1 MRILASFALA
11 FSAGIFLS
19 VYFLE
24 SEILLPGCL
33 ICMLAAAMFRLIRG
47 DFRLVLG
54 ALGLCTALG
63 YHAFY
68 LSAVYQP
75 MVTMAGTE
83 QTLTMTLCDY
93 AEETSWGARVSVRIP
108 EHPFGKI
115 MYYGDESLLELSPGQ
130 TVTDEVSLQNAAYI
144 REYEITSFTS
154 KGIFLTAYTKG
165 NAQIGIGESDSWK
178 YFPLRCGRYFRA
190 IIFRQMSGDSA
201 AFLAA
206 ILTGDS
212 TMLSQ
217 HGKDALSEAG
227 LYHLL
232 AVSGMHCGY
241 LLALAVLLIGRHRQR
256 LLAIVAIGMLVF
268 YVLLTGGSPSVLRA
282 CVMLAFVLMAPV
294 FRRESDGLT
303 SLSAAL
309 FLILLANPFSAASL
323 SLQLS
328 FGAMAGIL
336 WLPERI
342 FRAVF
347 GEDRCCGAIA
357 RFVVSSLAATMGAL
371 VFTLPLT
378 AVYFGELTLISPLSN
393 LLCLWAAGFAFCAGL
408 ISVAAGALVPAIG
421 QLLVWIPELLI
432 RYILWAAEM
441 LSHIPYHD
449 ISFVNPYLKYWLIG
463 VYLLFFLMWKLG
475 PEGRKKYAAAAVFSL
490 LVLVITVKAG
500 YLRYQSGLDAVVL
513 DVGQG
518 QCIVLKSGDNF
529 AVIDCGSSW
538 ADAAESA
545 SAQLQAMGCRSLDYL
560 ILTHYDNDHVS
571 GAERLLHREEPE
583 YLLVSP
589 DAEDVRVQK
598 TILAAAETVGT
609 EVINIYNRRSLT
621 FGNGEIVIYP
631 PVGKKTDNERG
642 ISVLAVSGED
652 SLFITGDMSQETER
666 LLMKTYA
673 LTEVDVLVV
682 GHHGAKNS
690 TSQRLLDTLEPEIA
704 CISVGANQY
713 GHPHADTLDRLLQ
726 QGCSVYRTDVN
737 GDIHLSLNP

>member
-1 MRILASFALA
+1 MRILATFALA

-19 VYFLE
+19 VYFLDPG
-24 SEILLPGCL
+24 ILLPGCL
-33 ICMLAAAMFRLIRG
+33 ICMLAALMFRMIRG
-47 DFRLVLG
+47 DARLVLG

-75 MVTMAGTE
+75 MLAMAGTE

-93 AEETSWGARVSVRIP
+93 AEETSWGARVNVRIP
-108 EHPFGKI
+108 EHPLGKI

-154 KGIFLTAYTKG
+154 KGIFLTAYSQG
-165 NAQIGIGESDSWK
+165 EAQIGTGESGSWK
-178 YFPLRCGRYFRA
+178 YFPLRCGWYFSR
-190 IIFRQMSGDSA
+190 IVFRQMSGDTA
-201 AFLAA
+201 GFLVAL
-206 ILTGDS
+206 LTGDS
-212 TMLSQ
+212 TALSEQ
-217 HGKDALSEAG
+217 RKDTLSEAG
-227 LYHLL
+227 LYHVL

-241 LLALAVLLIGRHRQR
+241 LLALAMLLIGRHRQR
-256 LLAIVAIGMLVF
+256 LLAIVTIGILVF

-282 CVMLAFVLMAPV
+282 CVMLTFVLLAPV

-303 SLSAAL
+303 NLSAAL

-336 WLPERI
+336 WLPGRI
-342 FRAVF
+342 WGAVF
-347 GEDRCCGAIA
+347 GEGRRSGAVA
-357 RFVVSSLAATMGAL
+357 RFVVSSFAATLGAL

-378 AVYFGELTLISPLSN
+378 AFYFGELMLISPLSN
-393 LLCLWAAGFAFCAGL
+393 LLCLWAAGFAFCTGL
-408 ISVAAGALVPAIG
+408 ISVAAGAVVPAVG
-421 QLLVWIPELLI
+421 QILSWIPELLI
-432 RYILWAAEM
+432 RYILWAAEI

-463 VYLLFFLMWKLG
+463 AYLLFFLMWKLG

-490 LVLVITVKAG
+490 LALVITVKAG
-500 YLRYQSGLDAVVL
+500 YLRYQSGLDAVIL

-518 QCIVLKSGDNF
+518 QCIVLKSGDDF

-545 SAQLQAMGCRSLDYL
+545 SQQLQAMGCSSLDYL

-571 GAERLLHREEPE
+571 GAESLLNRERPE

-589 DAEDVRVQK
+589 DAEDAGVQK
-598 TILAAAETVGT
+598 TILSAAEAVGT
-609 EVINIYNRRSLT
+609 EVIDIYNRRSLV

-642 ISVLAVSGED
+642 ISVLAASGED
-652 SLFITGDMSQETER
+652 SLFITGDMSQETEK

-673 LTEVDVLVV
+673 LAEADVLVV
-682 GHHGAKNS
+682 GHHGAKNA
-690 TSQRLLDTLEPEIA
+690 TSERLLDVLNPKVA
-704 CISVGANQY
+704 CISVGSNQY
-713 GHPHADTLDRLLQ
+713 GHPHADTLERLSQ
-726 QGCSVYRTDVN
+726 QGCTIYRTDMD
-737 GDIHLSLNP
+737 GDIHLALNP